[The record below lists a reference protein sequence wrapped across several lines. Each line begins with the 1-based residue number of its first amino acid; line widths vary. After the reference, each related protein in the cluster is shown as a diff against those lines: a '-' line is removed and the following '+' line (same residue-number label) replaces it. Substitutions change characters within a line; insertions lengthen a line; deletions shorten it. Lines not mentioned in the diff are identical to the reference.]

1 VAANAPHVRRAAVIG
16 INGLQ
21 RLIYEGVQAFT
32 RRRIPLFESRR
43 EALDWLVHD

>member
-1 VAANAPHVRRAAVIG
+1 VRRAAVIG

-32 RRRIPLFESRR
+32 KRRLHLFETRR
-43 EALDWLVHD
+43 EALDWLVQD